1 MRRRS
6 ILRTSLENPHPLEGI
21 PRRLWRLVSLAR
33 HRLLMLDYDG
43 TLAPFCVAR
52 DVAVPLP
59 RSLDA
64 LRAIA
69 GESHTAVAVVSGRPL
84 AEMERLLGTLTA
96 AFIGEHGWETRLP
109 DGSVM
114 RHPVSGAQ
122 RMILDRAEQAA
133 REKGLAT
140 RLERKRTG
148 LVVHTR
154 GMAESA
160 ARALEDQTLASWQ
173 PVAAGGSISLARMD
187 GGVELRLSG
196 RNKGTAVRSLV
207 SRAPAGTLAV
217 FVGDDVTDEDAFEVV
232 REWGFGVRVGPDDR
246 PTLATGRLPGCASV
260 AVFLEEWLRVA
271 RGVASAAAD

>member
-1 MRRRS
+1 MFEIMGNRE
-6 ILRTSLENPHPLEGI
+6 TPHPLEGI

-43 TLAPFCVAR
+43 TLAPFCVTR
-52 DVAVPLP
+52 DVALPLP
-59 RSLDA
+59 RSLNV
-64 LRAIA
+64 LKAIA
-69 GESHTAVAVVSGRPL
+69 GEPHTAVAIVSGRPVD
-84 AEMERLLGTLTA
+84 EMERLLESFPAT
-96 AFIGEHGWETRLP
+96 FIGEHGWEIRLR
-109 DGSVM
+109 DGSVV

-122 RMILDRAEQAA
+122 MVMLDQAEQAA

-154 GMAESA
+154 GMAETA
-160 ARALEDQTLASWQ
+160 ARALEDEALALWQ
-173 PVAAGGSISLARMD
+173 PVAAGGGVGLERVD

-196 RNKGTAVRSLV
+196 RNKGTAVLSLV
-207 SRAPAGTLAV
+207 SEAPPGTLAV

-232 REWGFGVRVGPDDR
+232 REWGFGVRVGADDR
-246 PTLATGRLPGCASV
+246 PTLATGRLPDCASV

-271 RGVASAAAD
+271 RSATSAAAD